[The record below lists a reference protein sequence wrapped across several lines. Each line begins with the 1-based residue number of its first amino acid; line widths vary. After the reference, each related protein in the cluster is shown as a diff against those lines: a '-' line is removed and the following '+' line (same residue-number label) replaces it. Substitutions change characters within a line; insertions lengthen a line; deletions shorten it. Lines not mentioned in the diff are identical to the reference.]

1 MPPIRDNDDLQRIA
15 SRTDVPG
22 LQKTLTAFMHERL
35 NGRNQND
42 LSNAEMDVLFEAADK
57 QMQAK
62 HGISVWDAML
72 LINNSNSQS
81 VLPDDT
87 ERKKRWDILYE
98 KLSKSLGALGQENA
112 YGDGDFW
119 LVDDDYGD
127 TAHKLCLTKLSFLQ
141 PQVIKAIQSSLRS
154 YPDWRVLIQMEA
166 ELNGEQ
172 LPPEGLMIYTDHV
185 EQHWDKVRFESLART
200 LGI

>member
-1 MPPIRDNDDLQRIA
+1 MPPIRDNDDLERTTA
-15 SRTDVPG
+15 RTDVAA
-22 LQKTLTAFMHERL
+22 LQRTLGAFMHERL
-35 NGRNQND
+35 NGRNQDD
-42 LSNAEMDVLFEAADK
+42 LSNEELNVLFEAADK

-62 HGISVWDAML
+62 HSISVWDAML
-72 LINNSNSQS
+72 LINNANASSD
-81 VLPDDT
+81 LPDDA
-87 ERKKRWDILYE
+87 ERRKRWEILYE

-112 YGDGDFW
+112 YGNGDFW
-119 LVDDDYGD
+119 IVDDDYGD

-154 YPDWRVLIQMEA
+154 YSDWRVLVQMEA

-172 LPPEGLMIYTDHV
+172 LPPEGLMIYADHV
-185 EQHWDKVRFESLART
+185 EQHWDKVRFASLARA